1 MATEKKKR
9 KIRASDGGSGNY
21 NSIGD
26 GDGEGG
32 IFSAPVLPHELVAAE
47 VLTRLPAKS
56 LMRLKCVSKLWLST
70 IIDPGFCKAH
80 RARSGPH
87 GRTGLL
93 IVSPDEEHQGLGF
106 FLATPSRPALLLAPP
121 LIKPLG
127 PYYRDV
133 FDLLHHQFT
142 LSNRAHDGVTEVA
155 DESGHLVCLYT
166 ANRAWLCS
174 VSTGEIMELPP
185 PPPSPYSENGAAI
198 YYKYYLGYDYYIERF
213 KVLRVCSIQGA
224 VFCISQCEIL
234 TLGGEEDEA
243 TWRKLDRAPPIHIIG
258 GNDDNSVYIH
268 GARHWWHS
276 SGCFL
281 VRFCFEDEVFQLIE
295 LPPGFPELGGS
306 LHEFRGL
313 VALVTGVMDR
323 KLHMWVLCRKCDDE
337 EEWSEEWSERTLRI
351 PYAFA
356 DRGCCLLGN
365 LPTGLMLMTG
375 TTIEQEDEQQQ
386 EQLEEEEVYNSK
398 SPLKATAPIYSYDL
412 LFKKFDEFVIG
423 NPFLSTSL
431 VGKDMSKLRI
441 YSYAE
446 DIRPL
451 NLFISNPFG
460 D

>member
-1 MATEKKKR
+1 MEMATMVEDVAISEEMGKWTKR
-9 KIRASDGGSGNY
+9 
-21 NSIGD
+21 
-26 GDGEGG
+26 
-32 IFSAPVLPHELVAAE
+32 
-47 VLTRLPAKS
+47 
-56 LMRLKCVSKLWLST
+56 
-70 IIDPGFCKAH
+70 
-80 RARSGPH
+80 
-87 GRTGLL
+87 
-93 IVSPDEEHQGLGF
+93 GLGF

-243 TWRKLDRAPPIHIIG
+243 SWRKLDRAPPIHIIG